1 MNTNVAERQ
10 SRSDPDDERPDTSHL
25 DWSKAEVGRGARKPG
40 EKTEICID
48 GAVGYSLRLIPSN
61 KVLARFKST
70 LEAWPVIIDTI
81 ESGRSPRTLSL
92 DWNGRDGRS
101 GSVSAGPRLEGFAR
115 LNNGEPHRYPSRAR
129 GSAAR
134 RVAEGPA

>member
-1 MNTNVAERQ
+1 M
-10 SRSDPDDERPDTSHL
+10 SMKLDPDDEFFIPEIDFSNVEWRPNPF
-25 DWSKAEVGRGARKPG
+25 ARKPG

-61 KVLARFKST
+61 KILARFEST

-81 ESGRSPRTLSL
+81 ESGRSPRTLAL

-115 LNNGEPHRYPSRAR
+115 INNGEPHRYPSPPPR
-129 GSAAR
+129 SSQKQ
-134 RVAEGPA
+134 VAEGAA